1 MTYKPFTTPEL
12 REIHSQLR
20 EDYATASSHTSGLW
34 REVAHIR
41 SIAVISLLALEEEIR
56 RREAHDLH
64 ASGPGA
70 LKMTG

>member
-12 REIHSQLR
+12 KEIHSQLR
-20 EDYATASSHTSGLW
+20 EDFATANSHTSGLW
-34 REVAHIR
+34 REIAPIR
-41 SIAVISLLALEEEIR
+41 SIAVSALLALEEEIR

-70 LKMTG
+70 FRMAG

>member
-12 REIHSQLR
+12 KEIHNQIR
-20 EDYATASSHTSGLW
+20 EDFATANRHTSGLW
-34 REVAHIR
+34 REVAIVR
-41 SIAVISLLALEEEIR
+41 STAVTSLLALEEEIR

-70 LKMTG
+70 FRMAG